1 MGASLLLHFM
11 VLVTL
16 ALVPSPWESDRT
28 TEFEHEQVTFYK
40 LSQKFPDVSPLQIKS
55 PPIRPKHGGTN
66 EPNQSSEFRIEPEVA
81 INRAK
86 KGTVQLQVQPPKVS
100 QSSAL
105 PKLELPNILI
115 QRPNIDAGEAPTSMA
130 RQVHRDIAQEAKK
143 RIADISQALGTGPS
157 LTGPLPM
164 QQSSYLQG
172 RNLTINNIPP
182 TPALRLSLPLPVEP
196 SNVTPQLGQLKAQPN
211 SLSAGAPL
219 LLPRPVENPVSDG
232 AVKQLP
238 TRSGTATL
246 IYSPDP
252 VLPKGELRIPK
263 VNAPGN
269 INASPQ
275 GGAGKGAGSG
285 TPEFGNESTVI
296 PGVSIKNRLPL
307 VRVETGAAVV
317 QVPQPVVPFEE
328 RQREDKPKAMS
339 TSGLLPPFNK
349 AFKLSS
355 YDYAKGTLP
364 SESPLEQIER
374 EGKPIYTAAINA
386 PNFTS
391 KRGSWIFRFAELP
404 ENSVATHT
412 SSAPGSRTDIQAD
425 SPLTAPSASTKVDP
439 RYPPDVVRDKVEGVV
454 VLFAI
459 IRRTGSVDPN
469 SVKIVRKLDP
479 RLDLSAREALLQWK
493 FKPSQKNGE
502 PVDIQAEITIPF
514 NFRLDSLYP

>member
-1 MGASLLLHFM
+1 
-11 VLVTL
+11 
-16 ALVPSPWESDRT
+16 
-28 TEFEHEQVTFYK
+28 
-40 LSQKFPDVSPLQIKS
+40 
-55 PPIRPKHGGTN
+55 
-66 EPNQSSEFRIEPEVA
+66 
-81 INRAK
+81 
-86 KGTVQLQVQPPKVS
+86 
-100 QSSAL
+100 
-105 PKLELPNILI
+105 
-115 QRPNIDAGEAPTSMA
+115 
-130 RQVHRDIAQEAKK
+130 
-143 RIADISQALGTGPS
+143 
-157 LTGPLPM
+157 
-164 QQSSYLQG
+164 
-172 RNLTINNIPP
+172 
-182 TPALRLSLPLPVEP
+182 
-196 SNVTPQLGQLKAQPN
+196 
-211 SLSAGAPL
+211 
-219 LLPRPVENPVSDG
+219 
-232 AVKQLP
+232 
-238 TRSGTATL
+238 
-246 IYSPDP
+246 

-307 VRVETGAAVV
+307 VSAETGAAVV
-317 QVPQPVVPFEE
+317 QVPQPAVPFEE

-349 AFKLSS
+349 ALRLSS
-355 YDYAKGTLP
+355 FDYAKGTLP

-404 ENSVATHT
+404 ENSVSTYS
-412 SSAPGSRTDIQAD
+412 SSAPGSRTAIQAD

-459 IRRTGSVDPN
+459 IRKTGSVDPN
-469 SVKIVRKLDP
+469 SIKIVRKLDP
-479 RLDLSAREALLQWK
+479 RLDLSATEALLRWK
-493 FKPSQKNGE
+493 FKPSQKNGQ

-514 NFRLDSLYP
+514 NFRRDSLYP